1 MNVSFATLKHMIFKS
16 VLRYLDWSIE
26 MKLLSNIK
34 FKLKRE
40 KVIKETILELI
51 VNYSFSNF
59 RMFN

>member
-16 VLRYLDWSIE
+16 ALRYLDWSIE
-26 MKLLSNIK
+26 MKQLSNIK
-34 FKLKRE
+34 FKLRRE
-40 KVIKETILELI
+40 KVIKEKILELI